1 MKKKILFISLIS
13 LVLIVGLFVLTGCGA
28 KNEGEENNTEEPVDE
43 SLVKI
48 NELEFHLDKEEE
60 FKGIKY
66 AISEDF
72 IKAEHDIS
80 IPYIQYS
87 YRQEDGT
94 NLLFLRIF
102 YYENKDNN
110 YALNDLGKDEN
121 VTLVDGK
128 TDNIEY
134 KVYEEPRE
142 DGGTIHFYFIN
153 KDGST
158 YAINF
163 VSKYDIKDFENKVLN
178 SIKL

>member
-1 MKKKILFISLIS
+1 MQIN
-13 LVLIVGLFVLTGCGA
+13 
-28 KNEGEENNTEEPVDE
+28 KNEEIVDE

-48 NELEFHLDKEEE
+48 NGLEFHLNKEEE
-60 FKGIKY
+60 FKGLKY

-72 IKAEHDIS
+72 TKAEHDIA

-110 YALNDLGKDEN
+110 YALKDLGKDEN
-121 VTLVDGK
+121 VTLVDDK

-153 KDGST
+153 KDGNT

-163 VSKYDIKDFENKVLN
+163 VSKYDIKDFETKVINL
-178 SIKL
+178 LEF